1 MAVLGS
7 VTQAVIQTIFPPVCV
22 VCGQPPTGDAH
33 LCSDCEMDLD
43 LLRAQPACPRCGR
56 SPGPHL
62 SLEGHCSACHGG
74 RFRFNG
80 TARVAPY
87 VDAMG
92 TLLRQFKYHR
102 REYLDRYLATLMA
115 ASLEQA
121 AWRDEIEALV
131 PVPSHWTRRF
141 RGGFYLVGA
150 LASQVAQRTSL
161 PCLPVVWRIKFE
173 RHQIG
178 LSIAER
184 VRNVRGA
191 FGIRRGAE
199 LEGACVCVID
209 DVMTSGATLDEV
221 SKVLKKAGAARV
233 YNLILAR
240 AGPQDANME
249 IDKMRS
255 NAQ

>member
-1 MAVLGS
+1 MAVLS
-7 VTQAVIQTIFPPVCV
+7 SATQALVQTIFPPVCA
-22 VCGQPPTGDAH
+22 VCGCPPAGEAH
-33 LCSDCEMDLD
+33 LCTECEADLD
-43 LLRAQPACPRCGR
+43 LLRAQPACPKCGC

-62 SLEGHCSACHGG
+62 SLEGHCTACYSR
-74 RFRFNG
+74 RFGFNG

-87 VDAMG
+87 VEPMV
-92 TLLRQFKYHR
+92 TLLQQFKYRR

-141 RGGFYLVGA
+141 TGGFYLVGA
-150 LASQVAQRTSL
+150 LASEVARRTSL
-161 PCLPVVWRIKFE
+161 PCLPMVRRIKFE

-184 VRNVRGA
+184 VRNVLGA
-191 FGIRRGAE
+191 FAIRRGAE

-221 SKVLKKAGAARV
+221 SKVLKSAGAKRV
-233 YNLILAR
+233 YNLVLAR
-240 AGPQDANME
+240 AGKQDSNMAS
-249 IDKMRS
+249 DLMRS
-255 NAQ
+255 DV

>member
-1 MAVLGS
+1 MAVLS
-7 VTQAVIQTIFPPVCV
+7 SATQAVIQTIFPPVCV
-22 VCGQPPTGDAH
+22 VCGHPPAGGAY
-33 LCSDCEMDLD
+33 LCTDCEIDLD

-56 SPGPHL
+56 SPGPFL
-62 SLEGHCSACHGG
+62 SLEGHCSACNS
-74 RFRFNG
+74 RQSRFNG

-87 VDAMG
+87 VEPMV
-92 TLLRQFKYHR
+92 TLVQQFKFHR

-115 ASLEQA
+115 TCLEQA

-150 LASQVAQRTSL
+150 LASQVARRANL
-161 PCLPVVWRIKFE
+161 PCLPVVRRIKFE

-178 LSIAER
+178 LSLPER
-184 VRNVRGA
+184 VRNVAGA

-199 LEGACVCVID
+199 LEDACVCVID

-221 SKVLKKAGAARV
+221 AKVLKNAGAKKV
-233 YNLILAR
+233 YNLTLAR
-240 AGPQDANME
+240 AGPQDSNME
-249 IDKMRS
+249 IDMMRS
-255 NAQ
+255 AAQ